1 MCDRLQAINLKIQKR
16 ENISHMS
23 NSGKVTNT
31 VPSHPPHL
39 SGVAQEPKQVKST
52 SRISVGPG
60 GELRLSV
67 IKERVCISWSP

>member
-1 MCDRLQAINLKIQKR
+1 
-16 ENISHMS
+16 MS

-31 VPSHPPHL
+31 VPSHPPYL

-60 GELRLSV
+60 GVAEVISDKREGLRFLEPLSQCWLLV
-67 IKERVCISWSP
+67 RVK